1 MLRLGDSAQPEIRG
15 QPVGEMLTWHKGSL
29 LSLPRMMGI

>member
-1 MLRLGDSAQPEIRG
+1 MLRLGDSGQPEIRG

-29 LSLPRMMGI
+29 LSLLRMMGI